1 MHQRLDLGERALGPA
16 LLSAGKLD
24 ALMCDVGRQQA
35 VPVAVHRRAA
45 TGEMKEEQPQR
56 SPLITVGHM
65 KPATWGRR
73 HALRRH
79 DSNAPPFARPDAVL
93 AGPEAD
99 HAGPG
104 AGLPPTARRRALESA
119 PPRTPFRSIHGPA
132 PPRAPGPA

>member
-45 TGEMKEEQPQR
+45 TGEMNEEQPQR

-65 KPATWGRR
+65 KPATWGRS
-73 HALRRH
+73 HALPRH
-79 DSNAPPFARPDAVL
+79 DSNPPPFPTPHPVL
-93 AGPEAD
+93 
-99 HAGPG
+99 
-104 AGLPPTARRRALESA
+104 
-119 PPRTPFRSIHGPA
+119 PA
-132 PPRAPGPA
+132 PPAN